1 MLISGG
7 SVVDAFGERAADV
20 RTGPDG
26 RVAEVEA
33 GLAPLEGEEVFDAS
47 GCLVV
52 PGGVDAHTHLHLPVG
67 AVRVSDDFRTGTI
80 AAAVGGT
87 TTIID
92 YVTAYR
98 GEDPMAAL
106 GVWKRWAEPAVV
118 DYGLHMTF
126 TEAVP
131 ESAVAACIEAGVTSF
146 KLYMAYPDRLQVDDG
161 TILDIMTAA
170 GRHGGL
176 VTLHAE
182 NGGAIEALR
191 RRALAEGR
199 TAVIEHARTRPA
211 ILEGEA
217 VTRAAAL
224 ASVAGVPV
232 YIVHVSSAPALAA
245 VREAQDRGVEM
256 LAETC
261 PQYLHLDV
269 SALTGP
275 EAPDFVCTPPLRDPW
290 HAEELWEGLARGT
303 VHTVATDHCPFE
315 QADRRL
321 GIGGDGIGDFTLVP
335 GGLPGIETRMTLVW
349 EGVRAGRIQVS
360 DWVRLCAEAPAR
372 TFGLWPSK
380 GSLAVGADAD
390 VVVWDPH
397 RRQSLDASALHM
409 HVDHSPYAG
418 RVAVGWPRL
427 VLSRGTVVARDGAF
441 VGTVGAGRYLARAPR
456 PGARG

>member
-1 MLISGG
+1 MLVSGG
-7 SVVDAFGERAADV
+7 TVVDAYGERPADV
-20 RTGPDG
+20 RVDAG
-26 RVAEVEA
+26 RVLDVVA
-33 GLAPLEGEEVFDAS
+33 GLTPHDGEETVDAT

-52 PGGVDAHTHLHLPVG
+52 PGGIDAHTHLHLPIG
-67 AVRVSDDFRTGTI
+67 AVRVSDDFHTGTV

-106 GVWKRWAEPAVV
+106 ATWRGWAEPAVI

-131 ESAVAACIEAGVTSF
+131 ESAVAACVEAGVTSF

-161 TILDIMTAA
+161 TILDIMMAA

-176 VTLHAE
+176 VTIHAE
-182 NGGAIEALR
+182 NGGAIELLR

-199 TAVIEHARTRPA
+199 TAIIEHAQTRPA
-211 ILEGEA
+211 VLEGEA

-224 ASVAGVPV
+224 ASVAQVPV
-232 YIVHVSSAPALAA
+232 YIVHLSSAPALAA
-245 VREAQDRGVEM
+245 VREAQDRGVQV

-269 SALTGP
+269 SALTGD

-303 VHTVATDHCPFE
+303 VHT
-315 QADRRL
+315 
-321 GIGGDGIGDFTLVP
+321 
-335 GGLPGIETRMTLVW
+335 
-349 EGVRAGRIQVS
+349 
-360 DWVRLCAEAPAR
+360 
-372 TFGLWPSK
+372 
-380 GSLAVGADAD
+380 
-390 VVVWDPH
+390 
-397 RRQSLDASALHM
+397 
-409 HVDHSPYAG
+409 
-418 RVAVGWPRL
+418 
-427 VLSRGTVVARDGAF
+427 
-441 VGTVGAGRYLARAPR
+441 
-456 PGARG
+456 